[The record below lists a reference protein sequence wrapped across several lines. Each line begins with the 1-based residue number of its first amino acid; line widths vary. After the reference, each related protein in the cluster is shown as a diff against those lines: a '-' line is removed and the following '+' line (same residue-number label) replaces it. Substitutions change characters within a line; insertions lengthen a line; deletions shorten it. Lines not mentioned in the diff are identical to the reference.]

1 MKRRNERLIWLF
13 SLVAVLG
20 LFYIVPTASSFKNE
34 GNSSH
39 YDKIL
44 NASFQYLNEYFVDS
58 DEVDIKNLYYGALQ
72 GMYEATGDPYTTV
85 MEPKVYKQLME
96 SIRQEFEGIG
106 AYVGMRDNRVVIISP
121 IEGTPAYR
129 AGIKAGDLIMKIDD
143 KDTEGMKLDEAV
155 SLLKGPSN
163 TEVRVEVFRRG
174 QTKFLPFTMKRQKIE
189 IPSVKSEYI
198 KNSKTG
204 YLRIISFGDHT
215 PEEVRKRLQEFNK
228 LGIKNLV
235 VDLRYNPGGS
245 LESVNEVADMFLDEG
260 LVVYTI
266 GKKRVESKRYL
277 STDEME
283 VAPDLPMAVLINKG
297 SASASEILSGALK
310 DRKRAV
316 IVGEKSFG
324 KGSVQNVFPIPDKGD
339 VIGLKITI
347 AKYYTPGGYVI
358 DKNGIE
364 PDVKVDM
371 PKLSDEEEFHSVKLM
386 ESKSIQNFVEKHKK
400 NIPEEAFRALQ
411 KNLQKDGINIRDMF
425 VKKLI
430 REEQKMAGD
439 ASQVDLEFDTQ
450 LLKALE
456 ILRKK

>member
-1 MKRRNERLIWLF
+1 
-13 SLVAVLG
+13 
-20 LFYIVPTASSFKNE
+20 
-34 GNSSH
+34 
-39 YDKIL
+39 
-44 NASFQYLNEYFVDS
+44 
-58 DEVDIKNLYYGALQ
+58 
-72 GMYEATGDPYTTV
+72 
-85 MEPKVYKQLME
+85 
-96 SIRQEFEGIG
+96 
-106 AYVGMRDNRVVIISP
+106 
-121 IEGTPAYR
+121 
-129 AGIKAGDLIMKIDD
+129 
-143 KDTEGMKLDEAV
+143 
-155 SLLKGPSN
+155 
-163 TEVRVEVFRRG
+163 
-174 QTKFLPFTMKRQKIE
+174 
-189 IPSVKSEYI
+189 
-198 KNSKTG
+198 
-204 YLRIISFGDHT
+204 
-215 PEEVRKRLQEFNK
+215 
-228 LGIKNLV
+228 
-235 VDLRYNPGGS
+235 
-245 LESVNEVADMFLDEG
+245 
-260 LVVYTI
+260 
-266 GKKRVESKRYL
+266 
-277 STDEME
+277 
-283 VAPDLPMAVLINKG
+283 NKG